1 MTRAGIADLLDD
13 AVATRR
19 IVALAGLP
27 RVGRTL
33 ALRRWATTNGGVVV
47 SHVRDGTGGLIVVDH
62 VDEAGTTD
70 IIERYRADDVAECDT
85 RYVIAPT
92 NLNALHKLTSELT
105 GAVATITMPPVSLP
119 DYIAERMP
127 EIAPSGPIDDMA
139 AAPEP
144 TNRSQIDL
152 DEHWLRGGLPE
163 SHDIGPPHTS
173 LAWRRGL
180 IEDMIRRDY
189 GRFGIAPGARIED
202 VLQTLANQNG
212 GEFNRTKISW
222 MKGQEVNSVLHVL
235 DRLGL
240 TRTLE
245 NFPARSS
252 SSIGKMQKIY
262 IRDSGLLHALL
273 GIETVEQLRQHS
285 SIGECW
291 EGYAIEELIGAAGPG
306 ATPQFFR
313 SDDGNE
319 IDLFLTFAR
328 SGQSIAIECKTN
340 PDADPRPGF
349 WKATDHLKPDDQFIV
364 HSGTVSRTSGSLPRL
379 PLTDAVQRVMARARA
394 NHGERSRTKATR

>member
-33 ALRRWATTNGGVVV
+33 ALRRWATANGAVVV
-47 SHVRDGTGGLIVVDH
+47 SHVRDGTGKLIVVDH

-70 IIERYRADDVAECDT
+70 IIERYRADDATELDT
-85 RYVIAPT
+85 RYVVAPT
-92 NLNALHKLTSELT
+92 DLNALHKLTSALT
-105 GAVATITMPPVSLP
+105 GAVASIAMPPVSLP

-127 EIAPSGPIDDMA
+127 EVAPSGPIDDMA
-139 AAPEP
+139 AAAPEP
-144 TNRSQIDL
+144 TNRPQIDF

-163 SHDIGPPHTS
+163 SHDIGPPHAS
-173 LAWRRGL
+173 LAWRLEFINDLVG
-180 IEDMIRRDY
+180 RDY
-189 GRFGIAPGARIED
+189 ARFGVVAGARIGD
-202 VLQTLANQNG
+202 VLQILANQNG
-212 GEFNRTKISW
+212 GEFNRSKITL
-222 MKGQEVNSVLHVL
+222 MKGQELGSILYVL

-240 TRTLE
+240 IRTLD

-273 GIETVEQLRQHS
+273 GIETGEQLRQHQS
-285 SIGECW
+285 VGECW

-306 ATPQFFR
+306 AAPQFFR
-313 SDDGNE
+313 SDEGNE

-349 WKATDHLKPDDQFIV
+349 WKAADYLKPDDQFIV
-364 HSGTVSRTSGSLPRL
+364 HSGAASVGGSVQRL
-379 PLTDAVQRVMARARA
+379 SLTDAVQRVSAMARH
-394 NHGERSRTKATR
+394 NHGGISRTSATR

>member
-1 MTRAGIADLLDD
+1 MTRAGIADLLDE
-13 AVATRR
+13 AVSTRR

-27 RVGRTL
+27 RVGRTF
-33 ALRRWATTNGGVVV
+33 ALRRWATTNGGDIVP
-47 SHVRDGTGGLIVVDH
+47 HVHDGTGRLIVVDH
-62 VDEAGTTD
+62 VDEAGTID

-85 RYVIAPT
+85 RYVVAPT
-92 NLNALHKLTSELT
+92 NLSALNKLTSELT
-105 GAVATITMPPVSLP
+105 GAVATIVMPPVSLP

-127 EIAPSGPIDDMA
+127 EIARSGPLDDMAA

-144 TNRSQIDL
+144 TNRPQIDF

-163 SHDIGPPHTS
+163 SHRVGPPHAS
-173 LAWRRGL
+173 LAWRRGF
-180 IEDMIRRDY
+180 IEDVIRRDY
-189 GRFGIAPGARIED
+189 SRFGVAPGARIGD

-212 GEFNRTKISW
+212 GEFNRAKISW
-222 MKGQEVNSVLHVL
+222 MKGQELTSVLYVL

-252 SSIGKMQKIY
+252 SSIGKLPKVY

-273 GIETVEQLRQHS
+273 GIETVEQLRRHPNV
-285 SIGECW
+285 GDCW

-306 ATPQFFR
+306 ATSQFFR
-313 SDDGNE
+313 SDDGDE
-319 IDLFLTFAR
+319 IDLFLTFTR

-340 PDADPRPGF
+340 PDADPRRGF

-364 HSGTVSRTSGSLPRL
+364 HSGTASRTSGSLHRL
-379 PLTDAVQRVMARARA
+379 SLTDAMHRVSAMARRARGA
-394 NHGERSRTKATR
+394 G